1 MWTIIN
7 PAQNEQIDIIYHRPT
22 TPPTA
27 EGQSIHRSLSLVQQ
41 WWSERRGEGWG
52 TLKVSDQGGGMLRS
66 ICKYSLKDQ
75 VESDHIDFFRTQIIL
90 RWPERKSRDRI

>member
-22 TPPTA
+22 TPPPPKVSQYTA
-27 EGQSIHRSLSLVQQ
+27 HSH
-41 WWSERRGEGWG
+41 WSERRGEGWG
-52 TLKVSDQGGGMLRS
+52 TLKVSDQGGGMLRLV
-66 ICKYSLKDQ
+66 CKYSLKDQ

-90 RWPERKSRDRI
+90 RWPQRKSRDRI

>member
-41 WWSERRGEGWG
+41 WWSERRGGRMGDSEGN
-52 TLKVSDQGGGMLRS
+52 DQGGGMPRL

-90 RWPERKSRDRI
+90 RWLERKSRDRI